1 MKSPPRA
8 RSPTLLRILLYSGF
22 GTKCGAPH
30 FVPLLPKPQDHVP
43 TKFVT
48 LKVRLGDGEHVN
60 PAVHLFQ
67 EGEKSGQGS

>member
-30 FVPLLPKPQDHVP
+30 FAPLLPNTQDQ
-43 TKFVT
+43 
-48 LKVRLGDGEHVN
+48 N
-60 PAVHLFQ
+60 PAGANNPNEAYRVGHGASHTI
-67 EGEKSGQGS
+67 GECG

>member
-30 FVPLLPKPQDHVP
+30 FVPLLLKSLE
-43 TKFVT
+43 FVG
-48 LKVRLGDGEHVN
+48 LHRRDG
-60 PAVHLFQ
+60 F
-67 EGEKSGQGS
+67 